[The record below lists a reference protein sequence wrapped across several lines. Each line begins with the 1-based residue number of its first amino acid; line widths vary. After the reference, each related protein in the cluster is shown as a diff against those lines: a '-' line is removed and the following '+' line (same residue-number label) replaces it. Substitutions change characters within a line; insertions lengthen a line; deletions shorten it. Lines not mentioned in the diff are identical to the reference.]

1 MYHETTYREVKE
13 RRRRRIVAAVA
24 ALLLCAVLA
33 VAGVAAERASR
44 EQSAVSVR
52 EAVVT
57 AAMQCAAI
65 EGSFPSSVAY
75 LEEYYGL
82 VISHDRYL
90 VYYEWLGDNV
100 LPDVRVVPR

>member
-1 MYHETTYREVKE
+1 MYHETTYRELKE
-13 RRRRRIVAAVA
+13 RKRRRILAAVL
-24 ALLLCAVLA
+24 ALLLCAARA
-33 VAGVAAERASR
+33 VAVVAAERASR
-44 EQSAVSVR
+44 QQSAVSVR

-65 EGSFPSSVAY
+65 EGSFPASVAY
-75 LEEYYGL
+75 LENYYGL
-82 VISHDRYL
+82 VVNHDRYI

>member
-13 RRRRRIVAAVA
+13 RRRRRIVAAVV
-24 ALLLCAVLA
+24 ALVLCAVLA
-33 VAGVAAERASR
+33 VAGVLAERASR

-75 LEEYYGL
+75 LESYYGL
-82 VISHDRYL
+82 VINHDRYM